1 MRGAG
6 APPAR
11 STTRL
16 THHRRCFNGCRRVA
30 CTTKPAAPCPCVAQA
45 PRLREA
51 PRILLTTAGAST
63 AAGESPALQNPLR
76 LALAWRR
83 RPACAK
89 HHASYSPPPA
99 LQRLQASRLRYK
111 TRCALPMRSAG
122 APPAR
127 STTRLTRHRRCL
139 NSCRRVACTTKPAAP
154 AAFRMTGSPAPCPPP
169 GVAQSGNRGAM
180 RCIHHLPTVEGNGG
194 KRAIDRVYKR
204 YAMRIGLRL
213 AHARC
218 SASKLTACVV

>member
-30 CTTKPAAPCPCVAQA
+30 CATKPTAPCHCVAQA

-51 PRILLTTAGAST
+51 PRVLITTAGAST
-63 AAGESPALQNPLR
+63 AAGESPAPQNPLR

-83 RPACAK
+83 RPACEK
-89 HHASYSPPPA
+89 HHASYSPPPV
-99 LQRLQASRLRYK
+99 LQQLQASRLRYK
-111 TRCALPMRSAG
+111 TRCALPLRGAG

-127 STTRLTRHRRCL
+127 STTHLTHHRRRF
-139 NSCRRVACTTKPAAP
+139 NGCRRVACATKPAAP
-154 AAFRMTGSPAPCPPP
+154 CQC
-169 GVAQSGNRGAM
+169 VAQAPRLREAPRVLLATAGASTAAGES
-180 RCIHHLPTVEGNGG
+180 LAPQNL
-194 KRAIDRVYKR
+194 
-204 YAMRIGLRL
+204 LRQ
-213 AHARC
+213 RRFE
-218 SASKLTACVV
+218 